1 MPFFE
6 PAGES
11 DDSFGKKGP
20 PPIAKK
26 PKAPGGYDSEEDR
39 YLRHS
44 GEVNIANIRLTEQ
57 VEEKGKNARLVEH
70 FISFLQLVE

>member
-44 GEVNIANIRLTEQ
+44 GEVNIANIRLE
-57 VEEKGKNARLVEH
+57 
-70 FISFLQLVE
+70 

>member
-6 PAGES
+6 PAGET
-11 DDSFGKKGP
+11 DDSSLGRKGP

-39 YLRHS
+39 LMRRS
-44 GEVNIANIRLTEQ
+44 GEVGMFYFSICY
-57 VEEKGKNARLVEH
+57 
-70 FISFLQLVE
+70 